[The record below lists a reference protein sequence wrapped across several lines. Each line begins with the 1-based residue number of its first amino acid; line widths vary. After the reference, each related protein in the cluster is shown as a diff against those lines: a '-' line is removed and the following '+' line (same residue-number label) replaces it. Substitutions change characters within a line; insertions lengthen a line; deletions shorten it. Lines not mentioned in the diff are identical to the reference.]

1 MRNRIYLTLILVL
14 TAISFQAQSLAFF
27 VDSAIE
33 SHPEIQGQELIHQA
47 TEKQVEQFS
56 VFEDPMLSAG
66 YNVVPNSMEKF
77 NVSLMQNFAPFG
89 MIKHQ
94 KEAVR
99 NETKRSAYDLHV
111 IKKEIEL
118 SVSSRYFELYEAQQI
133 LRMYKEN
140 KALYQLLETLAQNAL
155 ASSKGKLTDVLR
167 VEIAIDNLNLDIE
180 LLQKQEN
187 SLMKDLNIL
196 VGQEATTKIITET
209 PSTFDSLVEG
219 DVLWH
224 PELVRLDYKIDATKE
239 TVKAIEKS
247 GNPMLGIGV
256 EYMRMEPNRNEWM
269 PMVSLSLPIFR
280 KKYKARIAETQLLSQ
295 AYQKEK
301 EWVENKLLRERI
313 KVDAEIDKAFTEV
326 RIYEQQIQKSK
337 QAKEL
342 LIDYY
347 RTSGDDFQEIVRMQ
361 QEELN
366 HRIQKTKA
374 QTRIYLNSKTREYL
388 NDTTQPSNLD

>member
-1 MRNRIYLTLILVL
+1 MRNKIYLTLILVL

-33 SHPEIQGQELIHQA
+33 SHPEIRGQELIHQA

-99 NETKRSAYDLHV
+99 NETKRSDYDLHV

-167 VEIAIDNLNLDIE
+167 AEIAIDNLNLDIE
-180 LLQKQEN
+180 LLQKQES

-219 DVLWH
+219 DVLRH
-224 PELVRLDYKIDATKE
+224 PELARLDYKIDATKE

-301 EWVENKLLRERI
+301 EWVENKLLRERV

-374 QTRIYLNSKTREYL
+374 QTRVYLNSKTREYL